1 MMKIKPNEECF
12 SILNLTKRVLFVRK
26 RKDMLT
32 GEDKIEISEER
43 DKK

>member
-12 SILNLTKRVLFVRK
+12 SILNLTKKVLFVRK

-32 GEDKIEISEER
+32 GEDRIEIS